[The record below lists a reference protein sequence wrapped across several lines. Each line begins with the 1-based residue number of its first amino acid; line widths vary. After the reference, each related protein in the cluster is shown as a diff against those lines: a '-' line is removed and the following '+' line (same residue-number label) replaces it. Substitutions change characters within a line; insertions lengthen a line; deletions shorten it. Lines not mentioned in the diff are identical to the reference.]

1 MNPSPG
7 AASGERSWWP
17 WIRRLLT
24 LAFFVLVAWL
34 LVRGARE
41 IEWAEVGTALRER
54 PLASLVPAALV
65 AAASYLVYGTYDLI
79 GRRYSG
85 HTLPKRR
92 VLTIAFVSYA
102 FNLNLGSLVG
112 GIGFRHRLYSRLGL
126 RDGEISRII
135 AFSMLTNWSGY
146 LLLGGIAFAIG
157 VTEIPDDWAV
167 GTGTMRVVG
176 IVLIV
181 LACGYLLLCTVSP
194 RREWLI
200 RGHTIDLPSGR
211 MAALQL
217 LVSST
222 NWALIGF
229 VCYLLLQR
237 AVPFPTVLAVLLV
250 AAVAGLLTHVPGGLG
265 VIEAVFLALL
275 SHRVAPQELLA
286 GLLAYRG
293 VYYLVPLA
301 IALVTYFVM
310 EGRISRANQAIHGA
324 AHR

>member
-1 MNPSPG
+1 MTSR
-7 AASGERSWWP
+7 ARRSWWP
-17 WIRRLLT
+17 WLRRLLT
-24 LAFFVLVAWL
+24 LAFFLLVGWL
-34 LVRGARE
+34 LIRGARE
-41 IEWAEVGTALRER
+41 IAWAEVTAALRER

-85 HTLPKRR
+85 HSLSKRR
-92 VLTIAFVSYA
+92 VMTIGFVSYA

-126 RDGEISRII
+126 PDGQISRII

-146 LLLGGIAFAIG
+146 FLLGGIALAVGRIDL
-157 VTEIPDDWAV
+157 PDDWAI
-167 GTGTMRVVG
+167 GTGALRAVG
-176 IVLIV
+176 VG
-181 LACGYLLLCTVSP
+181 LAAVSAAYVLLCSFSR

-211 MAALQL
+211 MAGLQI
-217 LVSST
+217 LVSSL
-222 NWALIGF
+222 NWALIGL

-237 AVPFPTVLAVLLV
+237 AIPYGMVLQVLLV

-275 SHRVAPQELLA
+275 SHRVPAQELLA

-293 VYYLVPLA
+293 VYYLTPLA

-310 EGRISRANQAIHGA
+310 EGRIGRSGA
-324 AHR
+324 AAQGAAPR